1 MKILKIFL
9 SFAEQYIRL
18 FDETFFWSLYIK
30 QRVNINNFLFYSIS
44 NCLMKTFFCSSIY
57 TLIYETGLTKNFVIS
72 LNLPSFSLFTEL
84 FAYVV
89 FLWLG
94 ICVEVATDRISPISL
109 ENFL

>member
-1 MKILKIFL
+1 
-9 SFAEQYIRL
+9 
-18 FDETFFWSLYIK
+18 
-30 QRVNINNFLFYSIS
+30 
-44 NCLMKTFFCSSIY
+44 MKTFFCSSIY

-109 ENFL
+109 DNSCSFNNIVVNSMRNPVVYCSAKVFC